1 MRILLNHYFFTNILD
16 QTFLIIE
23 LKRFLLSKM
32 IYSILIHFLM
42 HIFIEIQD
50 KMISLIFLIF
60 YLNLLI
66 I

>member
-1 MRILLNHYFFTNILD
+1 MRILLNHYFFTNILAP
-16 QTFLIIE
+16 TFLIIE